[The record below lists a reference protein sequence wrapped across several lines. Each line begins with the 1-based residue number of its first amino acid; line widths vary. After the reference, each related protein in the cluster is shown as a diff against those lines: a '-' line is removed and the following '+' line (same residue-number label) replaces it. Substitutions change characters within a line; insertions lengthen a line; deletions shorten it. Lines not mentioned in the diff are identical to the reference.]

1 MERMNKDK
9 FLTNNFQHNQQ
20 ETFRRQFQ
28 HKKVSLDRFLY
39 KIIWKK
45 QFCARS
51 P

>member
-1 MERMNKDK
+1 MNMDK
-9 FLTNNFQHNQQ
+9 FLTCNFQHNQQ

-28 HKKVSLDRFLY
+28 YKKVSLDRFLY
-39 KIIWKK
+39 KITWKM